1 MIKRLSFF
9 LFFVSILSTSVADAQ
24 GLLFGAPQDATV
36 RWSFGSVNTGDNE
49 YELSFKADIAAN
61 YYVYGMEKTEGP
73 LPLEFSFAGT
83 DYKLS
88 GEPTADKKTKEKF
101 DEGFAINV
109 KYYEGSVTFK
119 QKVKIATETA
129 TVKGTI
135 SYQSCSAE
143 QCIPGSVDFSFD
155 LKGGKS
161 AAASPTAASPTT
173 TTTATDEA
181 PSFAGFFVLAFLMGL
196 LGVVTPCVFPMIP
209 MTVSFFMSG
218 SDKKTVIVT
227 KSLIF
232 EFSVTL
238 IYTLVGVI
246 VALTQNPALA
256 NVLSTHWVPN
266 LLFFALFV
274 IFALWFFGLFEI
286 TLPSSLANKADRGV
300 DKGGYLASFFLAI
313 TLAVVS
319 FSCTG
324 PFVGTLLVEST
335 RDGFALKPILGMFGF
350 GLGLGF
356 PFVVFSFMPSLMKK
370 LPKSGGWLNSVK
382 VVFAF
387 VISALSVKF
396 LDIAD
401 NSLGLG
407 LVTRDAVL
415 ALWMALAIL
424 LGLYL
429 LGKLKLAHDGNL
441 KHISVFRLILA
452 TVSFAFA
459 FYLLPGLFGAPL
471 SAVSAFLP
479 AQEKQVFDLTS
490 SDVGV
495 SMYST
500 RTQTSA
506 STSMNTAI
514 LCGTPK
520 YSDFLTLPKGISGY
534 FDLKEGL
541 ACAKVKNKPVLLDF
555 KGHSCSNCKKME
567 KGVFLDKRVIDI
579 LNEKFIVIGLY
590 TDDKTLLP
598 ESEHVKTSKGKILKT
613 IGEVNLH
620 YQAESFGLSAQP
632 YFVMTNADGV
642 PLSKG
647 IGYVSDPDKFMDWL
661 NTIVIQ

>member
-1 MIKRLSFF
+1 M
-9 LFFVSILSTSVADAQ
+9 
-24 GLLFGAPQDATV
+24 LFGAPQDATV
-36 RWSFGSVNTGDNE
+36 RWTFGSAKTGDSE
-49 YELSFKADIAAN
+49 YELSFKADIAQN

-73 LPLEFSFAGT
+73 LPLEFSFEGT
-83 DYKLS
+83 GYELS
-88 GEPTADKKTKEKF
+88 GEPEADKKTGEKF
-101 DEGFAINV
+101 DEGFSINV
-109 KYYEGSVTFK
+109 KYYSGSVTFK
-119 QKVKIATETA
+119 QKVKLAAETA

-143 QCIPGSVDFSFD
+143 QCIPGSADFSFD
-155 LKGGKS
+155 LKGGKP
-161 AAASPTAASPTT
+161 AAIPATAA
-173 TTTATDEA
+173 TDKA

-196 LGVVTPCVFPMIP
+196 LGVLTPCVFPMIP

-218 SDKKTVIVT
+218 SDRKTVIVT

-238 IYTLVGVI
+238 IYTLVGLI

-256 NVLSTHWVPN
+256 SVLSTHWIPN
-266 LLFFALFV
+266 LMFFALFV
-274 IFALWFFGLFEI
+274 VFALWFFGLFEI
-286 TLPSSLANKADRGV
+286 TLPSSLANKADRRV

-350 GLGLGF
+350 GLGLGS

-407 LVTRDAVL
+407 LVTRDAVI
-415 ALWMALAIL
+415 ALWMSLAIL

-429 LGKLKLAHDGNL
+429 LGKLQLAHDSSL
-441 KHISVFRLILA
+441 KHVSVFRLVLA
-452 TVSFAFA
+452 VASFAFA

-471 SAVSAFLP
+471 SSVSAFLP

-490 SDVGV
+490 PNASG
-495 SMYST
+495 SFHSA
-500 RTQTSA
+500 RQQTA
-506 STSMNTAI
+506 AATSMNTDI
-514 LCGTPK
+514 LCGVPK

-541 ACAKVKNKPVLLDF
+541 ACAKAKNKPVLLDF

-567 KGVFLDKRVIDI
+567 KSVFIDKRVISI

-590 TDDKTLLP
+590 TDDKTVLP
-598 ESEHVKTSKGKILKT
+598 ESEHVKTDKGKILKT
-613 IGEVNLH
+613 VGEINLH
-620 YQAESFGLSAQP
+620 YQAETFGLSAQP
-632 YFVMTNADGV
+632 YFVITDADGV
-642 PLSKG
+642 PKSKG
-647 IGYVSDPDKFMDWL
+647 LGYVSDPDKFLEWVM
-661 NTIVIQ
+661 Q